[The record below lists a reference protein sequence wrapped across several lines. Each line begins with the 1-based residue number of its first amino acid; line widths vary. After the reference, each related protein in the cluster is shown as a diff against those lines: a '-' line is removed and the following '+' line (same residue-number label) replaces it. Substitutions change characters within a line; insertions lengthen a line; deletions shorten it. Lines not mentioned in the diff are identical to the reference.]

1 MIVRRVVTGHD
12 KNGKSV
18 FVSDGPPPRS
28 KQFEHTPG
36 FASNLAWATPEIP
49 PLPAGAKDPTL
60 EVKSFVPTP
69 SETRFIIVTFPP
81 DSVYATPGFDFA
93 ASGKEAREQSPG
105 LADLFEPDDPAM
117 HTTPTVDCGVILDG
131 EVWLELDD
139 GKSVLLKRHDT
150 FIQNGTRHAWR
161 NKSEKPVTLAVVLI
175 GAEKK

>member
-1 MIVRRVVTGHD
+1 MSTPL
-12 KNGKSV
+12 
-18 FVSDGPPPRS
+18 GPPRTS
-28 KQFEHTPG
+28 LG
-36 FASNLAWATPEIP
+36 DAGIP
-49 PLPAGAKDPTL
+49 PPPAGAKDPNPRG
-60 EVKSFVPTP
+60 EVIVFHASD
-69 SETRFIIVTFPP
+69 TRSITTTFPP
-81 DSVYATPGFDFA
+81 DWSTQRPGSDFA

-161 NKSEKPVTLAVVLI
+161 NKSEEPVTLAVVLI